1 MSYYEWSKNGVKRR
15 TMLKP
20 SKSENSAPENAS
32 SYPNLEFHL
41 RQALDQ
47 TYPLHLPMF
56 ALEGGKFKI
65 DYHELQNLT
74 YRLGELEPD
83 RGFRVSELHGM
94 GLLSLLSHKLI
105 RLYRNQVNPAYIKEL
120 GQFLEEELT
129 RPVLDELLANYLK
142 ALPSDGYKSSA
153 LSASEYLSG
162 KTQSVPNTH
171 IVIEELLVHLLAL
184 NNPAFSKYE
193 IVYKENFHSAIA
205 SADKLLKNIQNW
217 SSHEHG
223 FGRDGKNIIELLAEP
238 ILASPDSIEGQ
249 LAYIRKHWGTYLGSH
264 LLDLLRGLDQFEEE
278 NRFRGFGPGESRV
291 PSYSGELQEGEFYS
305 EDSDW
310 MPRVV
315 MIARNS
321 LVWLDQLSK
330 KYKREIK
337 TLRDIPDEELDLL
350 ARQGFTVLWLI
361 GLWNRSSIS
370 KKIKHWCGNP
380 DAESSAY
387 SLKEYTI
394 DPSIGG
400 PDALENLKTRAWERG
415 IRLASDMVPN
425 HTGLDSEWL
434 KHHPDWYISSDHP
447 PFPAYRFEGGD
458 LSDDPDL
465 SIHLEDHY
473 YDRSDAAVVFKV
485 HDHRNGGT
493 RYVYHGNDGTSMP
506 WNDTA
511 QLNYLNPELRE
522 EIIQVILNVA
532 RQFKV
537 IRFDA
542 AMTLAKRHV
551 QRLWFPEPGSGGDI
565 PSRANYSMSG
575 ADFDA
580 AIPAEFWREVVD
592 RVAKEVPD
600 TLLLAEAFWMMES
613 YFVRTLGMHRVYNSA
628 FMNMLKMEENGK
640 FFEMIAKT
648 LEFDPRILQRFV
660 NFLSNPD
667 EDTAIAQFGKGDKY
681 FGATVLM
688 VTLPGLPMFA
698 HAQIEGFE
706 EKYGMEYRRAYWDE
720 TPDENLINR
729 HKELIFPLMKKRYLY
744 AGAGNF
750 RLFPFMN
757 ADGHKVDSVFAYTN
771 HSGTERSLVLVNNAY
786 VSQAGWIKTSTRFN
800 TNPTADHPNLVSEE
814 IIHALSFDV
823 DNSYFVIFQE
833 QSSRL
838 WYIRTVEEIRN
849 QGLFMELSGYE
860 SQIYLGF
867 QLVNETETIPWGS
880 IHADLNGRGIH
891 DFAPLFRKIE
901 LEPVHRLFCN
911 MMKLMVKQELA
922 LDGNLLLMK
931 FAPLLEAM
939 LETENISLMMEDVE
953 QFARNYETSFSKSDK
968 LLALV
973 APEELEQHR
982 FVLAFTYFARQMHVA
997 NPESSNSMVA
1007 TYELEEQINKCL
1019 DMAQAIN
1026 LSGML
1031 TVLEFA
1037 DRARALLSRDTQ
1049 AFFVD
1054 LFKRKG
1060 VAEYFQINEVDGVQW
1075 FNQESMD
1082 HFLHYFSVVFAQE
1095 LSSSEFSRILKA
1107 VKNSKFQLKAFLDQL
1122 SID

>member
-1 MSYYEWSKNGVKRR
+1 
-15 TMLKP
+15 MLKQSDP
-20 SKSENSAPENAS
+20 EKVANQNAPG
-32 SYPNLEFHL
+32 YPNLEFHL

-47 TYPLHLPMF
+47 TYSLHLPMF
-56 ALEGGKFKI
+56 ALESGKFII
-65 DYHELQNLT
+65 DYHELQNLIH
-74 YRLGELEPD
+74 RLGELQPD
-83 RGFRVSELHGM
+83 HGFKASELHGM

-105 RLYRNQVNPAYIKEL
+105 RLYRNQVNPAYIEDLTNFLEKEL
-120 GQFLEEELT
+120 SPSDLN
-129 RPVLDELLANYLK
+129 DLLSNYLA
-142 ALPSDGYKSSA
+142 ALPSDSFKSS
-153 LSASEYLSG
+153 SKSVKDYLKG
-162 KTQSVPNTH
+162 HTKSVPNTQ
-171 IVIEELLVHLLAL
+171 VVVEELLVHILAL
-184 NNPAFSKYE
+184 NNPAFGKYD
-193 IVYKENFHSAIA
+193 VVFKEDFHQAIKN
-205 SADKLLKNIQNW
+205 SDKLLKSIQKW
-217 SSHEHG
+217 SAGSAG
-223 FGRDGKNIIELLAEP
+223 FGSAGKNVIELLMEP
-238 ILASPDSIEGQ
+238 ILAAPDSIEGQ
-249 LAYIRKHWGTYLGSH
+249 LAYIRKHWSNYLGSH
-264 LLDLLRGLDQFEEE
+264 LMDLLRGLDHFEEE

-291 PSYSGELQEGEFYS
+291 PSYSGELQEGEYYS

-330 KYKREIK
+330 KYKRDIK

-350 ARQGFTVLWLI
+350 AQQGFTVLWLI

-387 SLKEYTI
+387 SLKEYQI

-400 PDALENLKTRAWERG
+400 PDALENLKARAWERG

-425 HTGLDSEWL
+425 HTGLDSKWL
-434 KHHPDWYISSDHP
+434 KQHPEWYISTDSS
-447 PFPAYRFEGGD
+447 PFPSYRFDGGD

-473 YDRSDAAVVFKV
+473 YDRSDAAVVFKA
-485 HDHRNGGT
+485 HDHRNGST
-493 RYVYHGNDGTSMP
+493 RYIYHGNDGTSMP

-592 RVAKEVPD
+592 RVAREVPD

-720 TPDENLINR
+720 TPDEDLINK
-729 HKELIFPLMKKRYLY
+729 HKDLIFPIMKKRYLY

-750 RLFPFMN
+750 RLYPFMN
-757 ADGHKVDSVFAYTN
+757 AQGHKVDSVFAYTN
-771 HSGTERSLVLVNNAY
+771 HSGTERSLVLVNNSY
-786 VSQAGWIKTSTRFN
+786 TSQSGWIKTSTLFN
-800 TNPTADHPNLVSEE
+800 TDPASDHPKLVSEDL
-814 IIHALSFDV
+814 IVALSFDV
-823 DNSYFVIFQE
+823 ENSYYVIFQE
-833 QSSRL
+833 QASRL

-849 QGLFMELSGYE
+849 QGLFMELSGYQ

-867 QLVNETETIPWGS
+867 QLVNDTEANPWWN
-880 IHADLNGRGIH
+880 IHQDLKGKGIN
-891 DFAPLFRKIE
+891 DFAPLFRRIE
-901 LEPVHRLFCN
+901 LEPVHKLFCN
-911 MMKLMVKQELA
+911 MIKLIIGEDTLPDSKSLFK
-922 LDGNLLLMK
+922 K

-939 LETENISLMMEDVE
+939 LEMENISLMMKDVE
-953 QFARNYETSFSKSDK
+953 DFAQNYEALLNESRE
-968 LLALV
+968 LLASV
-973 APEELEQHR
+973 SPDTLESHR
-982 FVLAFTYFARQMHVA
+982 FVLASTYFARQVHA
-997 NPESSNSMVA
+997 ASPESPKSMVD
-1007 TYELEEQINKCL
+1007 TYGLEEQINKCL
-1019 DMAQAIN
+1019 DTAQAIN
-1026 LSGML
+1026 LAGLLS
-1031 TVLEFA
+1031 VLEFA
-1037 DRARALLSRDTQ
+1037 DNARALLKRDTQ

-1054 LFKRKG
+1054 LFKRRG
-1060 VAEYFQINEVDGVQW
+1060 VPEYFQINEVQGVQW
-1075 FNQESMD
+1075 FNQERMD
-1082 HFLHYFSVVFAQE
+1082 HFLEFFGVLFSQE
-1095 LSSSEFSRILKA
+1095 IPPREFSRISQA
-1107 VKNSKFQLKAFLDQL
+1107 VKASKFQLRGLLDNL
-1122 SID
+1122 SKN

>member
-1 MSYYEWSKNGVKRR
+1 
-15 TMLKP
+15 MLKQ
-20 SKSENSAPENAS
+20 SKPDKMANQNAP

-47 TYPLHLPMF
+47 TYALNLPMF
-56 ALEGGKFKI
+56 ALESGKFKI
-65 DYHELQNLT
+65 DFHELQNLI

-83 RGFRVSELHGM
+83 HGFMASELHGM

-105 RLYRNQVNPAYIKEL
+105 RLYRNQVNPTYIKDLTQYLETEL
-120 GQFLEEELT
+120 S
-129 RPVLDELLANYLK
+129 PVVLDELLTNYLE
-142 ALPSDGYKSSA
+142 ALPSESYKSS
-153 LSASEYLSG
+153 SKSIEDYLKG
-162 KTQSVPNTH
+162 DTQSVPNTQ
-171 IVIEELLVHLLAL
+171 VVVEELLVHILAL
-184 NNPAFSKYE
+184 NNPAFEKYD
-193 IVYKENFHSAIA
+193 VVFKEEFHKAIKT
-205 SADKLLKNIQNW
+205 SDKLLKRIQKW
-217 SSHEHG
+217 SSDSAG
-223 FGRDGKNIIELLAEP
+223 FGSTGKNVIELLMEP
-238 ILASPDSIEGQ
+238 ILAAPDSIEGQ
-249 LAYIRKHWGTYLGSH
+249 LAFIREKWGNYLGSH

-278 NRFRGFGPGESRV
+278 NRFRGFGPGESQV
-291 PSYSGELQEGEFYS
+291 PSYSGELQEGEYYS

-330 KYKREIK
+330 KYGQEIK
-337 TLRDIPDEELDLL
+337 TLRDIPDTELDLL
-350 ARQGFTVLWLI
+350 AQQGFTVLWLI

-387 SLKEYTI
+387 SLKEYKI

-400 PDALENLKTRAWERG
+400 PEALENLKQRAWERG

-425 HTGLDSEWL
+425 HTGLDSGWL
-434 KHHPDWYISSDHP
+434 KQHPEWYVSTDHS
-447 PFPAYRFEGGD
+447 PFPSYRFDGGD

-473 YDRSDAAVVFKV
+473 YDRSDAAVVFKA
-485 HDHRNGGT
+485 HDHRNGT
-493 RYVYHGNDGTSMP
+493 TKFIYHGNDGTSMP

-522 EIIQVILNVA
+522 AIIQTILDVA

-565 PSRANYSMSG
+565 PSRANFSMSG

-628 FMNMLKMEENGK
+628 FMNLLKMEENSK

-720 TPDENLINR
+720 TPDEDLINR
-729 HKELIFPLMKKRYLY
+729 HKDLIFPLMKKRYLY

-757 ADGHKVDSVFAYTN
+757 TDGHQVDSVFAYTN
-771 HSGTERSLVLVNNAY
+771 HSGTERSLVLVNNSY
-786 VSQAGWIKTSTRFN
+786 TSQAGWIKTSTLFN
-800 TNPTADHPNLVSEE
+800 TDPTSDQPHLVSEDL
-814 IIHALSFDV
+814 IVALSFDV
-823 DNSYFVIFQE
+823 ENSYYVIFQE
-833 QSSRL
+833 QVSKL

-860 SQIYLGF
+860 SKIYLGF
-867 QLVNETETIPWGS
+867 QLVSDSEAIPWWN
-880 IHADLNGRGIH
+880 IHQDLGGQGIN
-891 DFAPLFRKIE
+891 DFAPLFRRIE

-911 MMKLMVKQELA
+911 MMKLIIEQPA
-922 LDGNLLLMK
+922 LPDSKTLFIK

-939 LETENISLMMEDVE
+939 LEMENISLMIEDVE
-953 QFARNYETSFSKSDK
+953 DFANNYET
-968 LLALV
+968 LLSQSHQRL
-973 APEELEQHR
+973 EQLQGDSLEQHR
-982 FVLAFTYFARQMHVA
+982 FVAACLYFARQVHAA
-997 NPESSNSMVA
+997 NPESADSMVD
-1007 TYELEEQINKCL
+1007 TYGLEEQINKCL
-1019 DMAQAIN
+1019 STAQSEN
-1026 LSGML
+1026 LAGL
-1031 TVLEFA
+1031 LAVLEYA
-1037 DRARALLSRDTQ
+1037 DRARSLLTRDLH
-1049 AFFVD
+1049 AFFIN
-1054 LFKRKG
+1054 LFNHKE
-1060 VAEYFQINEVDGVQW
+1060 VLDYFQVNEVEGIEW
-1075 FNQESMD
+1075 FNQERMD
-1082 HFLHYFSVVFAQE
+1082 HFLRYFSVLYAEE
-1095 LSSSEFSRILKA
+1095 LSSRESSKISAAVKDSEFKLRVFLEHL
-1107 VKNSKFQLKAFLDQL
+1107 SKP
-1122 SID
+1122 

>member
-1 MSYYEWSKNGVKRR
+1 
-15 TMLKP
+15 MLKQSHP
-20 SKSENSAPENAS
+20 EIVATQNAP

-47 TYPLHLPMF
+47 TYKFSPPMF
-56 ALEGGKFKI
+56 ALESGKFKI
-65 DYHELQNLT
+65 DYHELQNLIH
-74 YRLGELEPD
+74 RMGELQPD
-83 RGFRVSELHGM
+83 RGFRSSELHGM

-105 RLYRNQVNPAYIKEL
+105 RLYRNQVNPSYIQDL
-120 GQFLEEELT
+120 TTFLETELS
-129 RPVLDELLANYLK
+129 PSVLNDLLGNYLE
-142 ALPSDGYKSSA
+142 ALPSDSFKSS
-153 LSASEYLSG
+153 STGVNEYLKG
-162 KTQSVPNTH
+162 QTKSVPNTQ
-171 IVIEELLVHLLAL
+171 VVVEELLVHILAL
-184 NNPAFSKYE
+184 NNPAFDKYD
-193 IVYKENFHSAIA
+193 VVFKEDFHRAIKT
-205 SADKLLKNIQNW
+205 SDKLLKSINKW
-217 SSHEHG
+217 SAGSTG
-223 FGRDGKNIIELLAEP
+223 FGRSGKNVIELLMEP
-238 ILASPDSIEGQ
+238 ILAAPDSIEGQ
-249 LAYIRKHWGTYLGSH
+249 LAYIRKHWSTFLGSH
-264 LLDLLRGLDQFEEE
+264 LMDLLRGLDHFEEE
-278 NRFRGFGPGESRV
+278 NRFRGFGPGESQV

-330 KYKREIK
+330 KYKRDIK

-350 ARQGFTVLWLI
+350 AQQGFTVLWLI

-387 SLKEYTI
+387 SLKEYQI

-400 PDALENLKTRAWERG
+400 PHALENLRSRAWERG

-425 HTGLDSEWL
+425 HTGLDSDWL
-434 KHHPDWYISSDHP
+434 KQHPEWYISTDNS
-447 PFPAYRFEGGD
+447 PFPAYRFDGGD

-473 YDRSDAAVVFKV
+473 YNRSDAAVVFKA
-485 HDHRNGGT
+485 HDHRNGST

-640 FFEMIAKT
+640 FFDMIAKT

-720 TPDENLINR
+720 TPDDDLINK
-729 HKELIFPLMKKRYLY
+729 HKALIFPLMKKRYLY

-771 HSGTERSLVLVNNAY
+771 HSGTERSLVLVNNSY
-786 VSQAGWIKTSTRFN
+786 TSQSGWIKTSTPFN
-800 TNPTADHPNLVSEE
+800 TDPTSDHPNLVSEDM
-814 IIHALSFDV
+814 IVALSFGV
-823 DNSYFVIFQE
+823 ENSYYVIFQE
-833 QSSRL
+833 QASGL
-838 WYIRTVEEIRN
+838 WYIRTVEQIRN

-867 QLVNETETIPWGS
+867 QLVSDTEAIPWWN
-880 IHADLNGRGIH
+880 IHQDLNGRGIN
-891 DFAPLFRKIE
+891 DFAPLFRVIE

-911 MMKLMVKQELA
+911 MMQLITGKDILPDSKSLF
-922 LDGNLLLMK
+922 MK
-931 FAPLLEAM
+931 FSPLLEAM
-939 LETENISLMMEDVE
+939 LEMENISLMLEDVE
-953 QFARNYETSFSKSDK
+953 DFAQNYEVLLSQSQELLVSVSSD
-968 LLALV
+968 AM
-973 APEELEQHR
+973 EQHR
-982 FVLAFTYFARQMHVA
+982 FVLACTYFARQVHA
-997 NPESSNSMVA
+997 ASPQSPNSMVD
-1007 TYELEEQINKCL
+1007 TFGLEDQINNCL
-1019 DMAQAIN
+1019 GTAQTIN
-1026 LSGML
+1026 LAGLL

-1037 DRARALLSRDTQ
+1037 DRARALLKRDTH
-1049 AFFVD
+1049 AFFVE
-1054 LFKRKG
+1054 LFKRRG
-1060 VAEYFQINEVDGVQW
+1060 VPEYFQLNEVEGIQW
-1075 FNQESMD
+1075 FNQERMD
-1082 HFLHYFSVVFAQE
+1082 HFLEYFGVLYARE
-1095 LSSSEFSRILKA
+1095 LSSPEYSRILNCAKSSDFKLD
-1107 VKNSKFQLKAFLDQL
+1107 VFLEQL
-1122 SID
+1122 SKG

>member
-1 MSYYEWSKNGVKRR
+1 M
-15 TMLKP
+15 
-20 SKSENSAPENAS
+20 
-32 SYPNLEFHL
+32 
-41 RQALDQ
+41 
-47 TYPLHLPMF
+47 
-56 ALEGGKFKI
+56 
-65 DYHELQNLT
+65 
-74 YRLGELEPD
+74 
-83 RGFRVSELHGM
+83 
-94 GLLSLLSHKLI
+94 
-105 RLYRNQVNPAYIKEL
+105 
-120 GQFLEEELT
+120 
-129 RPVLDELLANYLK
+129 
-142 ALPSDGYKSSA
+142 
-153 LSASEYLSG
+153 
-162 KTQSVPNTH
+162 
-171 IVIEELLVHLLAL
+171 
-184 NNPAFSKYE
+184 
-193 IVYKENFHSAIA
+193 
-205 SADKLLKNIQNW
+205 
-217 SSHEHG
+217 
-223 FGRDGKNIIELLAEP
+223 
-238 ILASPDSIEGQ
+238 
-249 LAYIRKHWGTYLGSH
+249 
-264 LLDLLRGLDQFEEE
+264 DLLRGLDHFEEE
-278 NRFRGFGPGESRV
+278 NRFRGFGPGESQV

-330 KYKREIK
+330 KYEREIK

-350 ARQGFTVLWLI
+350 AQQGFTVLWLI

-387 SLKEYTI
+387 SLKEYQI

-400 PDALENLKTRAWERG
+400 PDALENLRTRAWERG

-425 HTGLDSEWL
+425 HTGLDSDWL
-434 KHHPDWYISSDHP
+434 KDHPEWYISTDNS
-447 PFPAYRFEGGD
+447 PFPSYRFDGGD
-458 LSDDPDL
+458 LSEDPDL

-473 YDRSDAAVVFKV
+473 YDRSDAAVVFKA
-485 HDHRNGGT
+485 HDHRNGNT
-493 RYVYHGNDGTSMP
+493 RYIYHGNDGTSMP

-565 PSRANYSMSG
+565 PSRAGFSMSG

-640 FFEMIAKT
+640 FYEMVSKT

-698 HAQIEGFE
+698 HAQIEGYE
-706 EKYGMEYRRAYWDE
+706 EKYGMEYSRAYWDE
-720 TPDENLINR
+720 SPDEDLIKR
-729 HKELIFPLMKKRYLY
+729 HKDLIFPLMKKRYLY
-744 AGAGNF
+744 AGSGNF

-757 ADGHKVDSVFAYTN
+757 PDGHKVDSVFAYTN
-771 HSGTERSLVLVNNAY
+771 QSGTERSLVLVNNSYA
-786 VSQAGWIKTSTRFN
+786 SQSGWIKTSTRFN
-800 TNPTADHPNLVSEE
+800 TDPTADHPNLVSEDL
-814 IIHALSFDV
+814 IVALSFDV
-823 DNSYFVIFQE
+823 ENSYYVIFQE
-833 QSSRL
+833 QASRL

-860 SQIYLGF
+860 SQIYSGF
-867 QLVNETETIPWGS
+867 QLVNDTEANPWWN
-880 IHADLNGRGIH
+880 IHQDLNGGGIN
-891 DFAPLFRKIE
+891 DFAPLFRRIE

-911 MMKLMVKQELA
+911 MMKFVIGPDAPTESNA
-922 LDGNLLLMK
+922 LFKK
-931 FAPLLEAM
+931 FSPLLESM
-939 LETENISLMMEDVE
+939 LELENISLMLDDVE
-953 QFARNYETSFSKSDK
+953 EFSQNFDALLSGSQK
-968 LLALV
+968 LLSSI
-973 APEELEQHR
+973 PSESMEQHR
-982 FVLAFTYFARQMHVA
+982 FVLASIYFARQVHAA
-997 NPESSNSMVA
+997 NPESSKSMVD
-1007 TYELEEQINKCL
+1007 TYGLEEQINKCL
-1019 DMAQAIN
+1019 DTAEAIN
-1026 LSGML
+1026 LAGILS
-1031 TVLEFA
+1031 VLEFG
-1037 DRARALLSRDTQ
+1037 DRARALLKRDTH
-1049 AFFVD
+1049 AFFTD

-1060 VAEYFQINEVDGVQW
+1060 VPEYFQINKVDGVEW
-1075 FNQESMD
+1075 FNQERMD
-1082 HFLHYFSVVFAQE
+1082 NFMTYFKVVFAHE
-1095 LSSSEFSRILKA
+1095 LSADESAKILKA
-1107 VKNSKFQLKAFLDQL
+1107 VKTSEFKVKAFLTNL
-1122 SID
+1122 S

>member
-1 MSYYEWSKNGVKRR
+1 
-15 TMLKP
+15 MLKR
-20 SKSENSAPENAS
+20 STPEITDS
-32 SYPNLEFHL
+32 QTSLGYPNLEFHL

-47 TYPLHLPMF
+47 TYALNLPMF
-56 ALEGGKFKI
+56 ALESGKFKI
-65 DYHELQNLT
+65 DYHELQNLI

-83 RGFRVSELHGM
+83 QGFRSSELHGM

-105 RLYRNQVNPAYIKEL
+105 RLYRNQVNPGYIKDLTQYLETEL
-120 GQFLEEELT
+120 S
-129 RPVLDELLANYLK
+129 PAVLDELLTNYLE
-142 ALPSDGYKSSA
+142 ALPSESYKSSNQ
-153 LSASEYLSG
+153 SINEYLKG
-162 KTQSVPNTH
+162 ATKSVPNTQ
-171 IVIEELLVHLLAL
+171 IVVEELLVHILAL
-184 NNPAFSKYE
+184 NNPAFEKYDVVFRE
-193 IVYKENFHSAIA
+193 DFHQALKS
-205 SADKLLKNIQNW
+205 SDKLLKSIQEW
-217 SSHEHG
+217 SSDSAG
-223 FGRDGKNIIELLAEP
+223 FGSAGSNVIELLMEP
-238 ILASPDSIEGQ
+238 ILAAPDSIEGQ
-249 LAYIRKHWGTYLGSH
+249 LTFVREKWGNYLGSH

-278 NRFRGFGPGESRV
+278 TRLRGFGPGESQV
-291 PSYSGELQEGEFYS
+291 PSYSGELAEGEYYS

-330 KYKREIK
+330 KYEQDIK
-337 TLRDIPDEELDLL
+337 TLRDIPDQELDLL
-350 ARQGFTVLWLI
+350 AQQGFTVLWLI
-361 GLWNRSSIS
+361 GLWHRSSIS

-387 SLKEYTI
+387 SLKEYEI

-400 PDALENLKTRAWERG
+400 PDALENLKQRAWERG

-425 HTGLDSEWL
+425 HTGLDSDWL
-434 KHHPDWYISSDHP
+434 KQHPEWYVSTDQS
-447 PFPAYRFEGGD
+447 PFPSYRFEGGD

-473 YDRSDAAVVFKV
+473 FDRSDASVVFKA
-485 HDHRNGGT
+485 HDHRNGST
-493 RYVYHGNDGTSMP
+493 KFIYHGNDGTSMP

-522 EIIQVILNVA
+522 AIIQTILDVA

-565 PSRANYSMSG
+565 PSRAGFSMSG

-592 RVAKEVPD
+592 RVASEVPD

-628 FMNMLKMEENGK
+628 FMNMLKMEENAK

-667 EDTAIAQFGKGDKY
+667 EDTAIAQFGMGDKY

-720 TPDENLINR
+720 TPDEDLINR
-729 HKELIFPLMKKRYLY
+729 HKDLIFPLMKKRYLY

-757 ADGHKVDSVFAYTN
+757 ADGHQVESVFAYTN
-771 HSGTERSLVLVNNAY
+771 HSGTERSLVLVNNSFS
-786 VSQAGWIKTSTRFN
+786 SQSGWIKTSTLFN
-800 TNPTADHPNLVSEE
+800 TDPTSDQPQLVSEDV
-814 IIHALSFDV
+814 IVALSFDV
-823 DNSYFVIFQE
+823 ENSYYVIFQE
-833 QSSRL
+833 QVSKL

-849 QGLFMELSGYE
+849 QGLFMEL
-860 SQIYLGF
+860 
-867 QLVNETETIPWGS
+867 
-880 IHADLNGRGIH
+880 
-891 DFAPLFRKIE
+891 
-901 LEPVHRLFCN
+901 
-911 MMKLMVKQELA
+911 
-922 LDGNLLLMK
+922 
-931 FAPLLEAM
+931 
-939 LETENISLMMEDVE
+939 
-953 QFARNYETSFSKSDK
+953 
-968 LLALV
+968 
-973 APEELEQHR
+973 
-982 FVLAFTYFARQMHVA
+982 
-997 NPESSNSMVA
+997 
-1007 TYELEEQINKCL
+1007 
-1019 DMAQAIN
+1019 
-1026 LSGML
+1026 
-1031 TVLEFA
+1031 
-1037 DRARALLSRDTQ
+1037 
-1049 AFFVD
+1049 
-1054 LFKRKG
+1054 
-1060 VAEYFQINEVDGVQW
+1060 
-1075 FNQESMD
+1075 
-1082 HFLHYFSVVFAQE
+1082 
-1095 LSSSEFSRILKA
+1095 
-1107 VKNSKFQLKAFLDQL
+1107 
-1122 SID
+1122 